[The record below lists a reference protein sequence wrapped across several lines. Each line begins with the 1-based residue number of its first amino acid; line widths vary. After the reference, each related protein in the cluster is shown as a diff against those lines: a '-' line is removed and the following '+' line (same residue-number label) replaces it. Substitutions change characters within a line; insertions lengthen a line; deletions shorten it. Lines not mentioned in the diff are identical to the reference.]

1 MTELHYLC
9 AALAASTGLF
19 LFLYMRERRKTRKR
33 KADITAQE
41 MLHDIMAGGA
51 ILKIQVIN
59 PENLILRSPR
69 G

>member
-1 MTELHYLC
+1 MTELSYLC
-9 AALAASTGLF
+9 AAFAVSTIVF
-19 LFLYMRERRKTRKR
+19 AVLYFWERRKIRKR

-41 MLHDIMAGGA
+41 MLHDIMSGGA